1 MIIKLVRHAQSEANT
16 GEVDPARYPDSKI
29 RLTDLGVK
37 QALKSGKNIGANFL
51 NEATLYRSPYYR
63 TRETSIGLMVGAGL
77 EASTKK
83 WIEDISLR
91 EIEVGYSS
99 RDEQEAL
106 REKIGWFYYRF
117 KQGESPADVYERVSP
132 FIDHLMEIKDKKVV
146 IVTHGLTLRIML
158 MKLLN
163 LTVEEYEYLKNPENA
178 SVTTI
183 YTAESLDI
191 YEQEKLAG
199 KTLSL
204 LAVNKYNGSVACS
217 EMGKY
222 EKEPFD
228 YEKAF
233 ADRAEIIK
241 KLG

>member
-29 RLTDLGVK
+29 RLTNLGVK
-37 QALKSGKNIGANFL
+37 QALVSGKNIGANFL

-63 TRETSIGLMVGAGL
+63 TRETSIGLIVGAGL

-132 FIDHLMEIKDKKVV
+132 FIDHLMEIKDKKIV

-191 YEQEKLAG
+191 YEREKEAG
-199 KTLSL
+199 QTLPL
-204 LAVNKYNGSVACS
+204 LSVNKYNGSVACS

-222 EKEPFD
+222 DKEPFD
-228 YEKAF
+228 YEKSF

-241 KLG
+241 KLS

>member
-29 RLTDLGVK
+29 RLTNLGVK
-37 QALKSGKNIGANFL
+37 QALVSGKNIGANFL

-132 FIDHLMEIKDKKVV
+132 FIDHLMEIKDKKIV

-191 YEQEKLAG
+191 YEREKEAG
-199 KTLSL
+199 QTLPL
-204 LAVNKYNGSVACS
+204 LSVNKYNGSVACS
-217 EMGKY
+217 EMEKY
-222 EKEPFD
+222 DKEPFD
-228 YEKAF
+228 YEKSF

-241 KLG
+241 KLS